1 MGYELSQ
8 TYSMDQHPFHRIS
21 SDTGRLPYG
30 STSTAKVVYTRI
42 GFLVIVNFWGDCNS
56 HKWVNT
62 YSNTKEPIPFGYRPS
77 DENIGAV
84 VTGTQSGHNAML
96 IFKSIGT
103 VELIG
108 MCAGY
113 IHGTFAYHT
122 DDPLII

>member
-1 MGYELSQ
+1 MGYEVAQ

-21 SDTGRLPYG
+21 SDTGQLPYG
-30 STSTAKVVYTRI
+30 STSTAKIVYTRI
-42 GFLVIVNFWGDCNS
+42 GFLVIVNFWGNCDS

-62 YSNTKEPIPFGYRPS
+62 YSNTKELIPFGYRPS

-96 IFKSIGT
+96 NFRSIGT